1 MRIENQVRVQ
11 SIDILRGLVMV
22 IMALDHV
29 RDFFHVTAM
38 TADPVNPE
46 TTYPALFFTRWITH
60 FCAPVFVFLSGVSA
74 RLAGTKRSPAQLSR
88 FLITRGLWLVV
99 VEIVIVTLGI
109 TFNPF
114 YNVIILQ
121 VIWAIGTSMILLG
134 LLVRTS
140 LTVLGIIGVLLFF
153 GHNITNYL
161 PVPSGPWGI
170 AYNVLLTTKAVIYN
184 ISSNRV
190 IFDLY
195 AVLPWTGVM
204 LMGYVSGYYFLSKIN
219 PDTRR
224 RHLLVWGSGAIL
236 LFLLLR
242 FLNEYGDPAPWKV
255 QKDYLY
261 SFLSFLNTTKYPPSL
276 MFLLMTLGPALIFL
290 SFLERAQ
297 NRLTGIFAVYGKVPF
312 FYYVVH
318 FYLIHLLTVLAFY
331 ATGHSSAQI
340 VDPNTPFLF
349 RPVNFGF
356 DLWAVYLIW
365 IFVVVVLYKP
375 CLWFSRY
382 KKGHKQWWLSYI

>member
-1 MRIENQVRVQ
+1 MGIQNQHRVQ
-11 SIDILRGLVMV
+11 SIDILRGLVMI

-38 TADPVNPE
+38 TADPLNPE

-74 RLAGTKRSPAQLSR
+74 RLAGTKRTPAQLSK
-88 FLITRGLWLVV
+88 FLITRGLWLVL

-109 TFNPF
+109 TYNPF

-140 LTVLGIIGVLLFF
+140 VTVIAMIGLLLFF

-161 PVPSGPWGI
+161 PIPSGPGGI
-170 AYNVLLTTKAVIYN
+170 VYNVLLTTRAVVYS
-184 ISSNRV
+184 ISDNRA

-195 AVLPWTGVM
+195 AVLPWTGIM
-204 LMGYVSGYYFLSKIN
+204 LLGYVSGYYFLSKIS
-219 PDTRR
+219 PDARKR
-224 RHLLVWGSGAIL
+224 NLMLLGTGAIL

-242 FLNEYGDPAPWKV
+242 FINQYGDPAPWKI
-255 QKDYLY
+255 QKDNLY

-276 MFLLMTLGPALIFL
+276 MFSLMTLGPALIFL
-290 SFLERAQ
+290 SFLERSQ
-297 NRLTGIFAVYGKVPF
+297 NRLTGIFSVYGKVPF
-312 FYYVVH
+312 FYYVIH
-318 FYLIHLLTVLAFY
+318 FYLIHLLTVAAFY
-331 ATGHSSAQI
+331 ATGHNNSQI
-340 VDPNTPFLF
+340 IDPNTPFLF

-356 DLWAVYLIW
+356 ELWTVYLIW

-382 KKGHKQWWLSYI
+382 KKAHKQWWLSYI

>member
-1 MRIENQVRVQ
+1 
-11 SIDILRGLVMV
+11 
-22 IMALDHV
+22 
-29 RDFFHVTAM
+29 
-38 TADPVNPE
+38 
-46 TTYPALFFTRWITH
+46 
-60 FCAPVFVFLSGVSA
+60 
-74 RLAGTKRSPAQLSR
+74 
-88 FLITRGLWLVV
+88 
-99 VEIVIVTLGI
+99 
-109 TFNPF
+109 
-114 YNVIILQ
+114 
-121 VIWAIGTSMILLG
+121 
-134 LLVRTS
+134 
-140 LTVLGIIGVLLFF
+140 
-153 GHNITNYL
+153 
-161 PVPSGPWGI
+161 
-170 AYNVLLTTKAVIYN
+170 
-184 ISSNRV
+184 
-190 IFDLY
+190 
-195 AVLPWTGVM
+195 
-204 LMGYVSGYYFLSKIN
+204 
-219 PDTRR
+219 
-224 RHLLVWGSGAIL
+224 VWGSVAIL

-297 NRLTGIFAVYGKVPF
+297 NRLTGIFSVYGKVPF

-356 DLWAVYLIW
+356 ELWAVYLIW

-375 CLWFSRY
+375 SLWFSRY